1 MCGRYS
7 FAIKRGQ
14 LEAELGPM
22 EIDGELE
29 ENYNIAPTQKAYVVT
44 NDAPGRLQLFYWGLL
59 PFWSKENRP
68 DPRLI
73 NARMEG
79 IEEKPSFR
87 VPFRH
92 RRCLV
97 PADSFYEWEK
107 KGKERFPYR
116 IRMKRGKPMIMAGI
130 WDIHG
135 EGNSAVHSFSIITT
149 PSNEELTSLH
159 DRMPALLLDQ
169 QQREL
174 WLSGEKDPAALRI
187 LLEPPP
193 NGILDIY
200 RVPVLV
206 NNYRNNSPNLHEPI
220 DKGVANNEI

>member
-14 LEAELGPM
+14 LEAELGPI
-22 EIDGELE
+22 EVEGELE
-29 ENYNIAPTQKAYVVT
+29 ENFNIAPTQKAYVVT
-44 NDAPGRLQLFYWGLL
+44 NASPGRLQLFHWGLL
-59 PFWSKENRP
+59 PFWSKENHP

-87 VPFRH
+87 VPFRQ

-107 KGKERFPYR
+107 RGRERLPYR
-116 IRMKRGKPMIMAGI
+116 IQLKKGKPMIMAGI

-135 EGNSAVHSFSIITT
+135 EGSSAIHSFSVITT
-149 PSNEELTSLH
+149 LANEELTPLH
-159 DRMPALLLDQ
+159 DRMPALLLDSE
-169 QQREL
+169 QREQ
-174 WLSGEKDPAALRI
+174 WLSEEKDPEALKA

-200 RVPVLV
+200 RVPILV
-206 NNYRNNSPNLHEPI
+206 NNYRNNGPQLHEHVK
-220 DKGVANNEI
+220 D